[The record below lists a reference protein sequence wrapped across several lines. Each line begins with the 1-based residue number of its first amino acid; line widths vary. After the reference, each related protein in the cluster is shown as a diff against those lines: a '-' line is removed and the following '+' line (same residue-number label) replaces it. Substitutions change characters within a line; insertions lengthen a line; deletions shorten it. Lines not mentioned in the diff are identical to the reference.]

1 MISDNTENPTV
12 RQAAGAILELNA
24 DEKLRQRIID
34 QQNALFDYN
43 NDMTESREEGRAEGL
58 AEGLVTGRAEG
69 LAEGLVTGRAEGL
82 TTGRAEGVIEEKK
95 STAEKLIRK
104 GWSIEEIAEFLDVS
118 AVDVEIWLGAK

>member
-69 LAEGLVTGRAEGL
+69 L

>member
-12 RQAAGAILELNA
+12 RRAAGAILELNA

-43 NDMTESREEGRAEGL
+43 NDMTESREEGRAEG
-58 AEGLVTGRAEG
+58 RAEG
-69 LAEGLVTGRAEGL
+69 LATGL
-82 TTGRAEGVIEEKK
+82 AEGVIKEKK
-95 STAEKLIRK
+95 STAEKLVRK